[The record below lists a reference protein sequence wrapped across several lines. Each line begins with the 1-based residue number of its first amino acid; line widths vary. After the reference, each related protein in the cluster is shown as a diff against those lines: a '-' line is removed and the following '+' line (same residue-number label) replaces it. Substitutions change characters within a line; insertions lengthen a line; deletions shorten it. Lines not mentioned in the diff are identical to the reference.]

1 MSLAPSVPDEPEDDA
16 VLTVATPTRQGIQ
29 SVEIAM
35 TVLESVE
42 RGLGP
47 MTLSQVAAG
56 CGMVPSKVHRYLV
69 SLRRAGLIVQS
80 PVTALYDLGPALR
93 RLGAEA
99 LRRIDEVSAASEH
112 LPGLRD
118 RTRQSVNLSV
128 WGDNG
133 PIVVRWEYGA
143 HVLPITVR
151 VGATLPLLESSAGR
165 VFLAYLPESLTI
177 PVLTSSATGNGLA
190 GDKIERLKREVA
202 RTGVAKTVDGVIPGL
217 VTLAA
222 PVFTTG
228 SSVPLAV
235 ALTLPTSLSTP
246 ALLETVTA
254 ELLASTRRMT
264 AELGGSPPN
273 IS

>member
-1 MSLAPSVPDEPEDDA
+1 
-16 VLTVATPTRQGIQ
+16 
-29 SVEIAM
+29 M

-47 MTLSQVAAG
+47 MTLSQVAMG
-56 CGMVPSKVHRYLV
+56 CGLAPSKVHRYLV

-80 PVTALYDLGPALR
+80 PVTGLYDLGPALR

-99 LRRIDEVSAASEH
+99 LRRMDEVSAASEH

-128 WGDNG
+128 WGDGG
-133 PIVVRWEYGA
+133 PVVVRWEYGA

-165 VFLAYLPESLTI
+165 VFLAFMPRSLTD
-177 PVLTSSATGNGLA
+177 PVLASSDTDADLTA
-190 GDKIERLKREVA
+190 EQIRHIQREVV
-202 RTGVAKTVDGVIPGL
+202 RTGVAETTDGVIPGL

-222 PVFTTG
+222 PVFTAG
-228 SSVPLAV
+228 SSLPLAV
-235 ALTLPTSLSTP
+235 ALTLPKSLSTP
-246 ALLETVTA
+246 ALLEEVRR
-254 ELLASTRRMT
+254 ELLVTTHEMT
-264 AELGGSPPN
+264 AELGGSQDRA
-273 IS
+273 